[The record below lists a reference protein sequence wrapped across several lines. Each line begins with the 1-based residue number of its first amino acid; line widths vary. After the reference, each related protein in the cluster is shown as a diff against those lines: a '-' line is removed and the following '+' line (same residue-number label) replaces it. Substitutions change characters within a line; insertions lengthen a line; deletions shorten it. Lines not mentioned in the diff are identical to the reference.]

1 MKYYILF
8 LLNFLV
14 FSLAS
19 CANSGIT
26 GSNIPS
32 LAGSKLHN
40 PGKIHKPEL
49 KKPTEIAIWSRITFY
64 HNKEDGWGDKVAA
77 CPKMRNKPGVG
88 VAAHPDFKFFTN
100 IRIPILKGKLDG
112 DDKFQVIDRG
122 GAVTKSKA
130 FSNKPNNKSNKI
142 SSKGYVFDVY
152 VPRNRYKEFIKN
164 TPQYAWVIVEQ

>member
-1 MKYYILF
+1 MKDYTLF
-8 LLNFLV
+8 ILNFLV
-14 FSLAS
+14 FSLIS
-19 CANSGIT
+19 CANS
-26 GSNIPS
+26 PD
-32 LAGSKLHN
+32 LAKAKTYKST
-40 PGKIHKPEL
+40 KPH
-49 KKPTEIAIWSRITFY
+49 TEIAIWSRITFY

-77 CPKMRNKPGVG
+77 CPKMRNKPGFG
-88 VAAHPDFKFFTN
+88 VAAHPDFKFYTN

-130 FSNKPNNKSNKI
+130 FKEEGIGGVKSNKL

-152 VPRNRYKEFIKN
+152 VPRNRYREFIKN